1 MTDFCEL
8 RDEPVRETIV
18 VLSRRIEE
26 RFPASGLAE
35 VGRALIELADEN
47 ARVIEDLRRPLWWL
61 RALTI
66 VAIGG
71 LVALVGYAILT
82 LATMQT
88 GSLPRFTE
96 LVQTVDAAVNELIFL
111 SIAIFFLVSLERR
124 FKRNRAL
131 AMIHKLRG
139 IAHVVD
145 MHQLTKDPEHVLG
158 KMEAT
163 ASSPKRVLTRF
174 QLTRY
179 LDYCSEMLSLIS
191 KLAALQMQSM
201 QDPIVL
207 EAVTDVET
215 LTNGLSRK
223 VWQKITILDT
233 VREEGKTMNDER

>member
-233 VREEGKTMNDER
+233 VREEG